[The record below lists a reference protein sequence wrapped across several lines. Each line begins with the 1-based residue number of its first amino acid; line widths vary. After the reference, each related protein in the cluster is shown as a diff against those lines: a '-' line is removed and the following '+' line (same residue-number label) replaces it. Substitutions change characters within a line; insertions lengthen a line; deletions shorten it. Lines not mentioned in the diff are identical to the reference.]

1 MSKNQAINLGLWVL
15 KHRNVPAAESL
26 VTARNNC
33 RNIAVSSYVCF
44 FSILSNLF
52 HFDPE
57 KVVLGL
63 FAFFHF
69 ALYFHNPAL
78 NRTLCSCTS
87 VCIPVFA
94 SILVWKIKN
103 SAFEVWHL
111 LTVHNYDIR
120 TGLIWQ
126 TDN

>member
-26 VTARNNC
+26 VTAQNNC

-63 FAFFHF
+63 FAFFSF
-69 ALYFHNPAL
+69 CF
-78 NRTLCSCTS
+78 
-87 VCIPVFA
+87 
-94 SILVWKIKN
+94 ILPQP
-103 SAFEVWHL
+103 SA
-111 LTVHNYDIR
+111 
-120 TGLIWQ
+120 Q
-126 TDN
+126 